1 MYGTI
6 LRVRMKHG
14 GEEAL
19 KALLDEFEARRVPG
33 FIGNYTYRLDA
44 DPRVNMTA
52 IVFASKE
59 AYVANANSPEQA
71 ALYERMAALF
81 DGEPEWFDGEIIDV
95 RGSVP
100 RG

>member
-6 LRVRMKHG
+6 LRVRMKEG

-33 FIGNYTYRLDA
+33 YIGNYAYRLDA

-71 ALYERMAALF
+71 ALYARMAAQF

-95 RGSVP
+95 RGSMP